1 MDSSSVL
8 TVRVGQKVTPGDK
21 IGKANPLIAGPGT
34 YIRGSSIYS
43 SVVGFVQVSNPVC
56 EGSGKEVSIKLE
68 GDRTYASSQV
78 LSIGYK
84 VLCKV
89 LRITNQ
95 MTTVVIVAAE
105 DIGALREHHE
115 GMIRKEDVR
124 VAATEE
130 VEIYDSFHP
139 GDILVARII
148 SLGSSRRGYFL
159 STAENELGVIQA
171 ICSTSGEKMT
181 PVSYKEMECPKS
193 HIRERRKCAKPM
205 E

>member
-1 MDSSSVL
+1 MDSSSMLMVK
-8 TVRVGQKVTPGDK
+8 VGQKVTPGDK
-21 IGKANPLIAGPGT
+21 IGKANQIIAGPGT
-34 YIRGSSIYS
+34 YNRGSSIYS
-43 SVVGFVQVSNPVC
+43 SAIGYVSLDGN
-56 EGSGKEVSIKLE
+56 EVSIKLE
-68 GDRTYASSQV
+68 GDRTYASSHV
-78 LSIGYK
+78 LSIGNK

-95 MTTVVIVAAE
+95 MATVEIVAAE

-115 GMIRKEDVR
+115 GIIRKEDVR

-130 VEIYDSFHP
+130 VEIYDSFRP

-159 STAENELGVIQA
+159 STAENQLGVLQA

-181 PVSYKEMECPKS
+181 PISYKEMECPKS
-193 HIRERRKCAKPM
+193 HIRERRKCAKPV

>member
-8 TVRVGQKVTPGDK
+8 TVKAGQKVTPGDK
-21 IGKANPLIAGPGT
+21 IGKANLLIAGPGT

-43 SVVGFVQVSNPVC
+43 SVVGFVQVSKPG
-56 EGSGKEVSIKLE
+56 EGSGSEVSIKLE
-68 GDRTYASSQV
+68 GDRIYASSQV
-78 LSIGYK
+78 LAIGNK

-95 MTTVVIVAAE
+95 MATVVIVAAE

-205 E
+205 